1 MSKRGLW
8 IYGAWTAT
16 LTVLYVLLPEYGLP
30 LLLAVMLTTTT
41 AVAVGVRRNRPRR
54 WLPWALIGGATFA
67 FGTGSIT
74 AVVLS
79 EVLHVTAFPS
89 WADGIFLG
97 VFMPMLFFGLFGL
110 TRSGAAIRDRASMI
124 DALILTAAAAFLSWV
139 FLVNPYLVNPQLSAL
154 EKGISIAYPMYDV
167 LILALFAR
175 IAIGTARSPSS
186 TFLLISGTSLLAAD
200 VMYGLSQLNGDW
212 QLGGPVDVGWLLFY
226 AAAGAAALHPSM
238 VELTEPKVL
247 RHQQVA
253 ARRVVLGVASL
264 AAPAV
269 LFVQALRGPV
279 HDGVVIAVGSALL
292 VLLAIAR
299 MSVVASSLV
308 RSLTRE
314 RELRLACEALLS
326 TTDPAALRDVM
337 HSAVARLLPPGTPHS
352 VTLALDGT
360 DGGAG
365 GGTGGA
371 HGTDSTDGLALAMR
385 YTRTLPPDLATRL
398 GDFELALHCPLSV
411 GRRHVGDLFVG
422 AEEIALVSLQ
432 DAVPVLAGQAAS
444 MVRTITLNREINRRD
459 SEAYFRTL
467 VLNAADVIVM
477 IDSADRVTYA
487 SPSAGTVLGRSDLV
501 GTDLLDLVDPDDRD
515 RFAATVDAARA
526 GGGASDA
533 TALGMRRGD
542 GERAEIELSIRDL
555 RHEPTVGQLVL
566 TMRDVTERRRLER
579 ELLRRAYLDQLTG
592 LGNRLRFQD
601 AVEEAVAQAGET
613 GLLAGVL
620 VLDVDDFKVVNDSMG
635 HAVGDQ
641 LLIEISRR
649 LVDVLPERATVA
661 RLGADEFGV
670 VFPGAM
676 DTEQIEV
683 AVEAVMTA
691 FAAPFLVSHS
701 VITVNTSVGVSTTED
716 AASTEQLLSQA
727 DLALGTAKGAGKGRW
742 RRYEASLHQQ
752 VIKRMQI
759 RTDLDQAIADGAF
772 LLNYQPIVDLETGV
786 TRGLEALVRWHHPV
800 RGMIPP
806 LEFIE
811 VAEESGLIVPLG
823 TWVMRNAIATAAH
836 WMELRPE
843 DPPYVSVNV
852 SVRQFRTP
860 DFVERVLDDL
870 AQAGLPPRLL
880 TVEITESLLLG
891 DDEKVNADIDR
902 LRLAGIKVS
911 IDDFGTGYSSLSYLH
926 RVQVDTL
933 KLDKSFVDTISTSAR
948 QLDLVR
954 GIIRL
959 AQTLEIAVVAE
970 GIETPTDRALL
981 ADARCGFGQGYLFAR
996 PMPGDAVDEWLSTD
1010 LSQAA
1015 PAR

>member
-8 IYGAWTAT
+8 IYGAWTTT
-16 LTVLYVLLPEYGLP
+16 LTVLYLLLPEYGLP

-79 EVLHVTAFPS
+79 EVLHLTAFPS

-97 VFMPMLFFGLFGL
+97 VFMPMLFLGLFGL

-139 FLVNPYLVNPQLSAL
+139 FLVNPYLVDPQLSSL

-175 IAIGTARSPSS
+175 IAIGTARTPSVM
-186 TFLLISGTSLLAAD
+186 FLLISGTSLLAAD

-247 RHQQVA
+247 GHQQIA

-269 LFVQALRGPV
+269 LFVEALSGPV

-292 VLLAIAR
+292 VLLAITR
-299 MSVVASSLV
+299 MSVVASSLT

-326 TTDPAALRDVM
+326 TTDPSALREVM
-337 HSAVARLLPPGTPHS
+337 ISAVARLLPPDAPHR
-352 VTLALDGT
+352 VVLELDGV
-360 DGGAG
+360 G
-365 GGTGGA
+365 
-371 HGTDSTDGLALAMR
+371 DSDVEMAMR
-385 YTRTLPPDLATRL
+385 YTRTLPPDLAARL
-398 GDFELALHCPLSV
+398 GDVELALHCPLSV
-411 GRRHVGDLFVG
+411 GRRHVGDLYV
-422 AEEIALVSLQ
+422 AADETALVGLQ

-444 MVRTITLNREINRRD
+444 MVQTITLNREINRRD

-467 VLNAADVIVM
+467 VLHAADVIVM
-477 IDSADRVTYA
+477 VDSANLVTYA

-501 GTDLLDLVDPDDRD
+501 GTDLLALVDPDDRD
-515 RFAATVDAARA
+515 RLAATVDAVRA
-526 GGGASDA
+526 GGGATDA

-613 GLLAGVL
+613 GLVAGVL

-649 LVDVLPERATVA
+649 LLDALPERATVA

-676 DTEQIEV
+676 DTGQIEV
-683 AVEAVMTA
+683 AVETVMAA
-691 FAAPFLVSHS
+691 FAEPFLVSHS
-701 VITVNTSVGVSTTED
+701 VVTVNTSVGVATTED

-727 DLALGTAKGAGKGRW
+727 DLALGTAKSAGKGRW
-742 RRYEASLHQQ
+742 RRYEASLHNQ

-772 LLNYQPIVDLETGV
+772 LLNYQPIVDLGTGV
-786 TRGLEALVRWHHPV
+786 TRGLEALVRWHHPT

-823 TWVMRNAIATAAH
+823 TWVMRNAIATAAT
-836 WMELRPE
+836 WIALRPE

-860 DFVERVLDDL
+860 DFVERVLEDL
-870 AQAGLPPRLL
+870 AEAGLPPGLL

-891 DDEKVNADIDR
+891 DDEKVHADIGR
-902 LRLAGIKVS
+902 LRQAGIKVS

-926 RVQVDTL
+926 RVPVDTL

-970 GIETPTDRALL
+970 GIETATDRALL
-981 ADARCGFGQGYLFAR
+981 IDARCGFGQGYLFAR
-996 PMPGDAVDEWLSTD
+996 PMPREEVDTWLSTD
-1010 LSQAA
+1010 LPQAA
-1015 PAR
+1015 GAR

>member
-8 IYGAWTAT
+8 IYGAWTTT
-16 LTVLYVLLPEYGLP
+16 LTALYLLLPEFGLP

-41 AVAVGVRRNRPRR
+41 AIAIGVRRNRPRR

-74 AVVLS
+74 AVILS
-79 EVLHVTAFPS
+79 EVLHLTAFPS
-89 WADGIFLG
+89 LADGIFLG
-97 VFMPMLFFGLFGL
+97 VFMPLLFFGLLGL

-124 DALILTAAAAFLSWV
+124 DALILTAGAGFLAWI
-139 FLVNPYLVNPQLSAL
+139 FLVNPYLVNPELTAL
-154 EKGISIAYPMYDV
+154 EKAISIAYPMFDV

-175 IAIGTARSPSS
+175 IAIGAARSVSF
-186 TFLLISGTSLLAAD
+186 TFLLISGTALLTAD
-200 VMYGLSQLNGDW
+200 VLYGLSQLNGEW
-212 QLGGPVDVGWLLFY
+212 QLGGPVDVGWILFY
-226 AAAGAAALHPSM
+226 SAAGAAALHPSM
-238 VELTEPKVL
+238 VELTEPRVL
-247 RHQQVA
+247 RETQIA
-253 ARRVVLGVASL
+253 ARRGVLGVASL
-264 AAPAV
+264 AAPTV
-269 LFVQALRGPV
+269 LFIQALRGPV

-299 MSVVASSLV
+299 MSVVASNLV

-326 TTDPAALRDVM
+326 TTDAPALRDVM
-337 HSAVARLLPPGTPHS
+337 HSAVARLLPAGTPHRVTLVLDSTDCADS
-352 VTLALDGT
+352 VENDGGVRNGLALD
-360 DGGAG
+360 
-365 GGTGGA
+365 
-371 HGTDSTDGLALAMR
+371 MR
-385 YTRTLPPDLATRL
+385 YTRSLPPTLATRL
-398 GDFELALHCPLSV
+398 ADFELALHCPLSV
-411 GRRHVGDLFVG
+411 GRRHVGDLFV
-422 AEEIALVSLQ
+422 AADEIALVSLQ

-444 MVRTITLNREINRRD
+444 MVQTITLNREINRRD

-477 IDSADRVTYA
+477 VDGDNRITYA
-487 SPSAGTVLGRSDLV
+487 SPSADPVLARSDLV
-501 GTDLLDLVDPDDRD
+501 GTDVLDLVDPDDHR
-515 RFAATVDAARA
+515 RTAATIDTVRA
-526 GGGASDA
+526 GGNPTDA
-533 TALGMRRGD
+533 IPLAVRRGD

-601 AVEEAVAQAGET
+601 AVEDAVAQAAET

-635 HAVGDQ
+635 HTVGDQ
-641 LLIEISRR
+641 LLVEISRR
-649 LVDVLPERATVA
+649 LVEAMPERATTA

-676 DTEQIEV
+676 ETEQIEV
-683 AVEAVMTA
+683 VVEAIMA
-691 FAAPFLVSHS
+691 SFAEPFLVSRS
-701 VITVNTSVGVSTTED
+701 VITVNTSIGVATTED
-716 AASTEQLLSQA
+716 GAGAEQLLSQA
-727 DLALGTAKGAGKGRW
+727 DLALGTAKSAGKGRW
-742 RRYEASLHQQ
+742 RRYEESLHNQ

-772 LLNYQPIVDLETGV
+772 LLHYQPIVDLDTGL
-786 TRGLEALVRWHHPV
+786 TRGLEALVRWQHPT

-823 TWVMRNAIATAAH
+823 AWVMRNAITTAAG
-836 WMELRPE
+836 WMALRPA

-870 AQAGLPPRLL
+870 AEAGLPPHLL

-891 DDEKVNADIDR
+891 DDEKVHADIAR
-902 LRLAGIKVS
+902 LRQTGIKVS

-926 RVQVDTL
+926 GVPVDTL

-959 AQTLEIAVVAE
+959 AQTLDIAVVAE
-970 GIETPTDRALL
+970 GIETTTDRTLL
-981 ADARCGFGQGYLFAR
+981 IDATCGFGQGYLFAR
-996 PMPGDAVDEWLSTD
+996 PMPRDAVDEWLSMDRPTAVT
-1010 LSQAA
+1010 AA
-1015 PAR
+1015 RGV